1 LAGHRSPGGRRVTGD
16 PAPHRVPARHAARH
30 ATAPGRVAP
39 RRTVASTTAA
49 VGAAFGVLSTGTF
62 AAVTSTGVPAIADAA
77 ETSTAATQL
86 AASSEALPVD
96 AADVPITGAHLSPV
110 AYSVAGIDDAGDT
123 DAAEAVSAA
132 APDAELASLDK
143 AGRIADQIAEQ
154 QAKEAAAAAAR
165 AELDALIARG
175 GVDGW
180 IAQALEVCDL
190 PQDLAPSVK
199 KIIMAESGGN
209 PRAVNLWD
217 SNARAGRP
225 SQGLMQV
232 IPSTFRAYVH
242 PSLAGRAITDPV
254 ANITAG
260 LRYMIANYGLDTVEA
275 GGRSNGSGSYV
286 GY

>member
-1 LAGHRSPGGRRVTGD
+1 MAGHRSPGGRRVTGD
-16 PAPHRVPARHAARH
+16 PAPHRVPTRHAARR
-30 ATAPGRVAP
+30 ATAPGRGAP

-49 VGAAFGVLSTGTF
+49 VGAAFGVLSTGAF
-62 AAVTSTGVPAIADAA
+62 AAVTSTGAGSAIADAA

-86 AASSEALPVD
+86 AANSEALQVD
-96 AADVPITGAHLSPV
+96 PADVAITGAHLSPV
-110 AYSVAGIDDAGDT
+110 AYSVAGVDGPDL
-123 DAAEAVSAA
+123 AEAAADA

-143 AGRIADQIAEQ
+143 AGRIADRIAEQ

-165 AELDALIARG
+165 TELDALIARG
-175 GVDGW
+175 GLDGW
-180 IAQALEVCDL
+180 IAQALEICDL
-190 PQDLAPSVK
+190 PQDLAPGVK
-199 KIIMAESGGN
+199 KVIMAESGGN
-209 PRAVNLWD
+209 PRAINLWD

-232 IPSTFRAYVH
+232 IPTTFRAYVH

-260 LRYMIANYGLDTVEA
+260 VRYMIANYGVDTLEA
-275 GGRSNGSGSYV
+275 GGRSNSAGDYV

>member
-16 PAPHRVPARHAARH
+16 PAPHRAPAKHAARH

-49 VGAAFGVLSTGTF
+49 VGAAFGVLSTGAF
-62 AAVTSTGVPAIADAA
+62 AAVTSTGAPAIADAA
-77 ETSTAATQL
+77 ESTTAHTQL
-86 AASSEALPVD
+86 AANAEALKAD
-96 AADVPITGAHLSPV
+96 AADVPLTGAHLSPV
-110 AYSVAGIDDAGDT
+110 AYSVVGLGNTAQ
-123 DAAEAVSAA
+123 AAPDG

-143 AGRIADQIAEQ
+143 AGRIADQIAQQ
-154 QAKEAAAAAAR
+154 QAKEAAAAAAK
-165 AELDALIARG
+165 AKLDALIAAG
-175 GVDGW
+175 GLDSW
-180 IAQALEVCDL
+180 IAQALQICDL
-190 PQDLAPSVK
+190 PQSLAPGVR

-217 SNARAGRP
+217 SNARAGNP

-232 IPSTFRAYVH
+232 IPSTFRTYVH
-242 PSLAGRAITDPV
+242 PSLAGRPITDPV

-260 LRYMIANYGLDTVEA
+260 VRYMIANYGIDTVAA
-275 GGRSNGSGSYV
+275 GGRTNGAGSYV

>member
-1 LAGHRSPGGRRVTGD
+1 MAGHRSPGGRRVTGD
-16 PAPHRVPARHAARH
+16 PAPHRVPTRHAARH

-86 AASSEALPVD
+86 AANSEALQVD
-96 AADVPITGAHLSPV
+96 PADVPLTGAHLSPV
-110 AYSVAGIDDAGDT
+110 AYSVAGIDDPGP
-123 DAAEAVSAA
+123 AEADPEAITDV
-132 APDAELASLDK
+132 ELASLDK

-154 QAKEAAAAAAR
+154 QAKEAAEAAAR
-165 AELDALIARG
+165 AELDALISRG

-180 IAQALEVCDL
+180 IAQALEICDL

-209 PRAVNLWD
+209 PRAINLWD

-242 PSLAGRAITDPV
+242 PSLSGRAITDPV

-260 LRYMIANYGLDTVEA
+260 VRYMIANYGLDTLEA
-275 GGRSNGSGSYV
+275 GGRSNGSGGYV

>member
-1 LAGHRSPGGRRVTGD
+1 MAGHRSPGGRRVTGD
-16 PAPHRVPARHAARH
+16 PAPHRVPAKHAARH
-30 ATAPGRVAP
+30 ATAPGRAAP

-86 AASSEALPVD
+86 TASSEALKADP
-96 AADVPITGAHLSPV
+96 ADVPLTGAHLSPV
-110 AYSVAGIDDAGDT
+110 AYSVAGVNNGGDT
-123 DAAEAVSAA
+123 AQEAAAETT
-132 APDAELASLDK
+132 DTELASLDK

-154 QAKEAAAAAAR
+154 QAKEAAAAAAK
-165 AELDALIARG
+165 AKLDALIAQG

-180 IAQALEVCDL
+180 IAQALEICDL
-190 PQDLAPSVK
+190 PQDLAPGVK
-199 KIIMAESGGN
+199 KVIMAESGGN
-209 PRAVNLWD
+209 PRAINLWD
-217 SNARAGRP
+217 SNARSGNP

-232 IPSTFRAYVH
+232 IPATFRAYVH
-242 PSLAGRAITDPV
+242 PSLAGRSITDPV

-260 LRYMIANYGLDTVEA
+260 VRYMIANYGMDTLEA
-275 GGRSNGSGSYV
+275 GGRSNSAGSYV

>member
-1 LAGHRSPGGRRVTGD
+1 MK
-16 PAPHRVPARHAARH
+16 HAARR
-30 ATAPGRVAP
+30 ATTPGRGTP

-62 AAVTSTGVPAIADAA
+62 AAVTSTGAPAIADAA

-86 AASSEALPVD
+86 TANSQALTVD
-96 AADVPITGAHLSPV
+96 PADVPLTGAHLSPV
-110 AYSVAGIDDAGDT
+110 AYAVAGVTNGGGDT
-123 DAAEAVSAA
+123 TQAAAAEAT
-132 APDAELASLDK
+132 DTELASLDK
-143 AGRIADQIAEQ
+143 AGRIADKIAEQ
-154 QAKEAAAAAAR
+154 QAEEAAAAAAK
-165 AELDALIARG
+165 AKLDALISQG

-180 IAQALEVCDL
+180 IAQALAICDL
-190 PQDLAPSVK
+190 PQDLAPGVK

-217 SNARAGRP
+217 SNARSGNP

-242 PSLAGRAITDPV
+242 PSLAGRSITDPV

-260 LRYMIANYGLDTVEA
+260 VRYMIANYGVDTLEA
-275 GGRSNGSGSYV
+275 GGRSNSSGDYV

>member
-1 LAGHRSPGGRRVTGD
+1 
-16 PAPHRVPARHAARH
+16 
-30 ATAPGRVAP
+30 
-39 RRTVASTTAA
+39 
-49 VGAAFGVLSTGTF
+49 
-62 AAVTSTGVPAIADAA
+62 
-77 ETSTAATQL
+77 
-86 AASSEALPVD
+86 
-96 AADVPITGAHLSPV
+96 V
-110 AYSVAGIDDAGDT
+110 AYSVAGVDDGGS
-123 DAAEAVSAA
+123 AEAVAEA

-143 AGRIADQIAEQ
+143 AGRIADRIAEQ
-154 QAKEAAAAAAR
+154 QAKEAAEAAAR
-165 AELDALIARG
+165 AELDALISRG

-180 IAQALEVCDL
+180 IAQALEICDL
-190 PQDLAPSVK
+190 PQDLAPGVK

-209 PRAVNLWD
+209 PRAINLWD

-260 LRYMIANYGLDTVEA
+260 VRYMVDNYGLDTLEA
-275 GGRSNGSGSYV
+275 GGRSTNSGSYV